1 MYATDE
7 VEGGAQ
13 MKGCPDCE
21 KRKQHSR
28 NAYYRNP
35 TKRKAQALAYYYK
48 YVRPA
53 KLGKA

>member
-1 MYATDE
+1 
-7 VEGGAQ
+7 

-53 KLGKA
+53 RKEKAA